1 MKNISSLA
9 SVSPKA
15 KIGQNVIIGPFCTVG
30 ENVTLHDDVTLKS
43 HVCIDGITTVGEGT
57 IIYPFASIG
66 MPPQDLKYNGEP
78 STVEIGSKT
87 TIREYVTIQ
96 PGTKDGGM
104 KTQVG
109 DNCLLMAGVH
119 IAHDCIVGNNVIMAN
134 YATLGGHVHI
144 GDHAVIGG
152 LAAFHQFVRVG
163 EHAMVGGMSGV
174 ERDVI
179 PYGLVT
185 GERSYLHGLN
195 IVGLKRRGFSTPD
208 LMELQKTFEFL
219 LMDNNTPLAE
229 KIKNFVDT
237 NPNLSASQEILI
249 QFLQAQSKRS
259 FTLPKLN
266 QDKN

>member
-1 MKNISSLA
+1 MTNISSLA

-15 KIGQNVIIGPFCTVG
+15 KIAQNVTIGPFCTVG
-30 ENVTLHDDVTLKS
+30 ENVTLHDGVILRS
-43 HVCIDGITTVGEGT
+43 HVCIDGITTVSEGT

-66 MPPQDLKYNGEP
+66 MPPQDLKYDGEP
-78 STVEIGSKT
+78 STVEIGSNT

-109 DNCLLMAGVH
+109 NNCLLMAGVH

-195 IVGLKRRGFSTPD
+195 IVGLKRRGFSTSD
-208 LMELQKTFEFL
+208 LTELQKTFEIL
-219 LMDNNTPLAE
+219 LMSNDTPLTE

-237 NPNLSASQEILI
+237 HPNLSASQEILI
-249 QFLQAQSKRS
+249 HFLQTQSKRS

>member
-1 MKNISSLA
+1 MTNISELA

-15 KIGQNVIIGPFCTVG
+15 KIGQNVVIGPFCTVG
-30 ENVTLHDDVTLKS
+30 DDVTLHDGVILKS
-43 HVCIDGITTVGEGT
+43 HVCIDGITTVGEKT

-66 MPPQDLKYNGEP
+66 LPPQDLKYNGEP
-78 STVEIGSKT
+78 STVTIGSNT

-109 DNCLLMAGVH
+109 SHCLLMAGVH
-119 IAHDCIVGNNVIMAN
+119 IAHDCIVGNHVIMAN

-179 PYGLVT
+179 PYGLVM
-185 GERSYLHGLN
+185 GERSDLHGLN
-195 IVGLKRRGFSTPD
+195 IVGLKRRGFTTPE
-208 LMELQKTFEFL
+208 LMELQKTFETLFI
-219 LMDNNTPLAE
+219 NNDVPLAE
-229 KIKNFVDT
+229 KIKTFLDQNT
-237 NPNLSASQEILI
+237 NLSSSQEVLL
-249 QFLQAQSKRS
+249 QFLQEQSKRS